1 MLEQAMAGQY
11 YTEDNLQAPNSVG
24 YLLKRCG
31 ALMTQIAERRFEG
44 KPISFTQW
52 IILIRL
58 TQQTHISPT
67 ELAEHLGHDMGALT
81 RIVDDL
87 QKKGLVIRERSE
99 SDRRAVQITATEEGR
114 RLALA
119 TKQYV
124 VDLANELVAPYSVAE
139 TDQLISLLQR
149 LMVHMEGMSDRA

>member
-1 MLEQAMAGQY
+1 MVGQY
-11 YTEDNLQAPNSVG
+11 YTEDNLQPITSVG

-31 ALMTQIAERRFEG
+31 TLMTQIAERRFEG

-67 ELAEHLGHDMGALT
+67 ELTEHLGHDMGALT

-99 SDRRAVQITATEEGR
+99 SDRRAVQITATDEGR

-119 TKQYV
+119 TKKYI
-124 VDLANELVAPYSVAE
+124 VDLVNQLVAPYSAAE

-149 LMVHMEGMSDRA
+149 LLVHMEGMSERA

>member
-11 YTEDNLQAPNSVG
+11 YNSENLQAINSVG

-31 ALMTQIAERRFEG
+31 TLMTQIAERRFEG

-58 TQQTHISPT
+58 TQQAHISPT
-67 ELAEHLGHDMGALT
+67 ELTEHLGYDMGALT

-87 QKKGLVIRERSE
+87 QKKELVVRERSE
-99 SDRRAVQITATEEGR
+99 SDRRAVQIAATAEGR

-119 TKQYV
+119 TKKYV
-124 VDLANELVAPYSVAE
+124 VDLANELVAPYSAAE
-139 TDQLISLLQR
+139 TDQVISLLQR
-149 LMVHMEGMSDRA
+149 LLVHMEGMSERA

>member
-11 YTEDNLQAPNSVG
+11 YNSDNLQAINSVG

-31 ALMTQIAERRFEG
+31 TLMTQIAERRFEG
-44 KPISFTQW
+44 QPISFTQW

-58 TQQTHISPT
+58 TQQAHGSPT
-67 ELAEHLGHDMGALT
+67 DLTEHLGYDMGALT

-87 QKKGLVIRERSE
+87 HKKGLVVRERSE
-99 SDRRAVQITATEEGR
+99 SDRRAVQIAATAEGR

-119 TKQYV
+119 TKKYI
-124 VDLANELVAPYSVAE
+124 VDLTNELVAPYSAAE

-149 LMVHMEGMSDRA
+149 LLVHMEGMSERA